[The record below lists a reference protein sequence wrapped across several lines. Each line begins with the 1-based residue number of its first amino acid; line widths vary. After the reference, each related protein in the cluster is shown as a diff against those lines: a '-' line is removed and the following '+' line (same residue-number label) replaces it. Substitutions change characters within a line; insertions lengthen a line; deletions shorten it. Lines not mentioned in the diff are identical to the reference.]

1 MTDPYLHVRCCRC
14 GTEANRPARCW
25 PPRGEAGDDPENP
38 LVIVCEGCDPERAAT
53 LGIQRQ
59 QLALLERIAVALE
72 RLAGSAPEA

>member
-1 MTDPYLHVRCCRC
+1 VRHR
-14 GTEANRPARCW
+14 GKPAR
-25 PPRGEAGDDPENP
+25 PLLAPRGEAGDDPENP
-38 LVIVCEGCDPERAAT
+38 LIIVCEECDAAKALE